1 MAGDYC
7 KVYLENVLLEGVL
20 NVNIDDGRRNEI
32 DSFQAGTCSFDY
44 LQKKADG
51 TANTVPQIGDQIS
64 VTLYMASRP
73 ETQLFTGLITD
84 VDYFYNIAQI
94 NTYRVS
100 VIDSIGLL
108 GQAEVS
114 NVSVAAQPSGG
125 QVSDLITAIGV
136 FPFTTTI
143 ETGLSQCSGY
153 TYTGNVLDQVNKITT
168 TEQGYLNVTPSGVL
182 QWLQRNIAYAT
193 STIYSFSFTEALNA
207 FRYDQVQVASAQSNR
222 FNYVVVQPDGLSNV
236 TSSYTV
242 TGTKKT
248 ILVSTLDQNTT
259 QAGYLADYLWGKY
272 SNTDAD
278 VQSVSTTIEAQNI
291 QENKE
296 LLVKLTV
303 NTVVGVQFTSSS
315 SGYGVIIGR
324 SISGTPSGTRFTY
337 YLSGVSLVPY
347 LQLDN
352 TIQGK
357 LDYGRLSF

>member
-7 KVYLENVLLEGVL
+7 KVYLNSVLLTGVL

-32 DSFQAGTCSFDY
+32 DSFRGGTCSFDY

-51 TANTVPQIGDQIS
+51 TANTVPQIGDSIS
-64 VTLYMASRP
+64 VTLYMAARP
-73 ETQLFTGLITD
+73 ETQLFSGVITD
-84 VDYFYNIAQI
+84 VDYFYNLPQI
-94 NTYRVS
+94 NTYRIS
-100 VIDSIGLL
+100 VIDSLGLL

-114 NVSVAAQPSGG
+114 NVSVAAGLSGS
-125 QVSDLITAIGV
+125 QVTTLLGAIGTI
-136 FPFTTTI
+136 PYSTTVQA
-143 ETGLSQCSGY
+143 GLSQCSGY
-153 TYTGNVLDQVNKITT
+153 TYTGNVLDQLNKITT
-168 TEQGYLNVTPSGVL
+168 TEQGYLNVKPDGTL
-182 QWLQRNIAYAT
+182 EWLQRNIAYAT

-207 FRYDQVQVASAQSNR
+207 FRYDQVEVASAQSNR
-222 FNYVVVQPDGLSNV
+222 FNYVVVQPDGLANV
-236 TSSYTV
+236 TSSYAV

-248 ILVSTLDQNTT
+248 ISVQTLDQNTT

-291 QENKE
+291 EANKE

-324 SISGTPSGTRFTY
+324 SISGTPSGTRITY
-337 YLSGVSLVPY
+337 YLSGVSLVPF
-347 LQLDN
+347 LILDN

-357 LDYGRLSF
+357 LNYGKLSF